1 MPTIVPRDVLGRPI
15 QETGIMLSRL
25 PPNIADGIGK
35 IVARF
40 TVGDLSRYG
49 IGAPQWSPFIDKRS
63 PVIDVGFLHNLRAN
77 RIAVRPNISRFVSD
91 GVVYTDGRE
100 EGFDAVIFATGFVTG
115 LEKILKIP
123 GLLDESAYPRF
134 ASGNPT
140 SEAGL
145 YFIGFLQSNRGL
157 LYEMEIDSRRL
168 AATIATPNARGRGL
182 SEQKLSA

>member
-1 MPTIVPRDVLGRPI
+1 
-15 QETGIMLSRL
+15 
-25 PPNIADGIGK
+25 
-35 IVARF
+35 
-40 TVGDLSRYG
+40 
-49 IGAPQWSPFIDKRS
+49 
-63 PVIDVGFLHNLRAN
+63 
-77 RIAVRPNISRFVSD
+77 VRPNISRFVSD

-100 EGFDAVIFATGFVTG
+100 EAFDAVIFAIGFATG

-123 GLLDESAYPRF
+123 GLLDESGYPRF
-134 ASGNPT
+134 ASGTPT

-168 AATIATPNARGRGL
+168 AATIATPNARGRGV